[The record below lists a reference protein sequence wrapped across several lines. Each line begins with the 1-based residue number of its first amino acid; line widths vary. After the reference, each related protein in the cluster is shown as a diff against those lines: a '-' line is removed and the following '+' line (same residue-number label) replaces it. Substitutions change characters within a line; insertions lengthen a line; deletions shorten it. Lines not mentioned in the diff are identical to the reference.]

1 MSKETKPIIFSDT
14 HITSAERDDAAA
26 IYKLIL
32 EAFGK
37 CYLKFTIFQSI
48 KSIEYI
54 RDRIEIGNQEG
65 SPEYYVI
72 REGKALK
79 GFYSAVRRG
88 NEYFLNYI
96 ATDPS
101 RRLCGSG
108 NSLLNHFES
117 QASSFGCVGVGLDV
131 FLSNAN
137 AVAWYRR
144 HNYKVERIRYYYR
157 FDVNTLGDRNER
169 GLELDEVDLEEAL
182 AKEKVKGFSNF
193 EARFHGE
200 IVRIGLINGI
210 VCKIISATDL
220 SALAVASAAA
230 RFFWRERKW
239 FLLTREHPIPEKIT
253 AESMESVLYMI
264 KRFPLLRRIL

>member
-1 MSKETKPIIFSDT
+1 MLKETKPIIFSEAQ
-14 HITSAERDDAAA
+14 ITSAERDDAAA

-32 EAFGK
+32 DAFGK
-37 CYLKFTIFQSI
+37 CYLKFTIFQSD

-72 REGKALK
+72 REGKTLR

-88 NEYFLNYI
+88 NEFFLNYI

-101 RRLCGSG
+101 RRLGGSG

-117 QASSFGCVGVGLDV
+117 QASFIGYVRVGLDV
-131 FLSNAN
+131 FLSNTN

-144 HNYKVERIRYYYR
+144 HNYKVERIRYFYR
-157 FDVNTLGDRNER
+157 FDVDTLGNRNE
-169 GLELDEVDLEEAL
+169 GDLELDEVDLGEAI
-182 AKEKVKGFSNF
+182 AKEKNKGFSNF

-200 IVRIGLINGI
+200 IVRIGLIDGI

-230 RFFWRERKW
+230 RFFRRERKW
-239 FLLTREHPIPEKIT
+239 LLLTQENPIPEKIA

-264 KRFPLLRRIL
+264 KQLP